1 MVRRPRNRVVCGVV
15 CRVVCER
22 VFYESRFVRKVVCER
37 SCELK
42 KQIAVDCSIKVNMHG
57 YWKRLVERKKFGK

>member
-1 MVRRPRNRVVCGVV
+1 MVRRPRNRVVCGVVCGVV

-42 KQIAVDCSIKVNMHG
+42 DK
-57 YWKRLVERKKFGK
+57 